1 MGSLNMINL
10 SSIRN
15 IKNMKPLW
23 TSLMLTLLVSFSTPS
38 LGENEQKVWLT
49 SVCYQFNLAVWD
61 KRNQGNYTAKYTVTS
76 SDGRVF
82 VAERFVSEDSNTA
95 EVIFPDDFLEKRTNL
110 KAWINC
116 GNGERYTWAIYANDV
131 LMDSGTIGLTRN
143 KRSAPRK

>member
-1 MGSLNMINL
+1 
-10 SSIRN
+10 
-15 IKNMKPLW
+15 MKPLW
-23 TSLMLTLLVSFSTPS
+23 TSLLVTLLVSFSLPS
-38 LGENEQKVWLT
+38 FGEDEKKVWLT

-61 KRNQGNYTAKYTVTS
+61 KMNLGNYTAKYTVTS

-82 VAERFVSEDSNTA
+82 VAERFATEDSNTA
-95 EVIFPDDFLEKRTNL
+95 AVIFPDDFLEKKTNL

-143 KRSAPRK
+143 KRNTSRK